1 MWCSS
6 HRVDAIAAYI
16 ADLLVKDVYR
26 QIRGTAKAL
35 LAGYSIDA
43 AIAYKDAVTK
53 HFQELVREKKY
64 AKYAIVEVETGEPKA
79 RDPKETKIAEDR
91 ELCRTERQMS
101 ILEIVAACN
110 KHQEQVGALIAESK
124 AKQDV
129 FFA

>member
-91 ELCRTERQMS
+91 ELS
-101 ILEIVAACN
+101 
-110 KHQEQVGALIAESK
+110 LIHI
-124 AKQDV
+124 
-129 FFA
+129 